1 VGEGW
6 GEASSRAVHACAG
19 IATDAATANVAASA
33 GMAATV
39 GAVGAGGTGVV
50 GAGGAPLDAAACE
63 GAVAWGVGGA
73 RFTVDTTSV
82 KARLE
87 TVLQSSINPSCVGAC
102 ISPHAASI
110 NDWEVKI
117 LAHISSLEANSVAP
131 SSAALA
137 VLVESAAALLAAACS
152 AEGNARCWRAS
163 AVSADMAKK

>member
-1 VGEGW
+1 M
-6 GEASSRAVHACAG
+6 
-19 IATDAATANVAASA
+19 T
-33 GMAATV
+33 
-39 GAVGAGGTGVV
+39 
-50 GAGGAPLDAAACE
+50 
-63 GAVAWGVGGA
+63 WGVGGA
-73 RFTVDTTSV
+73 RFTAETTSV

-110 NDWEVKI
+110 NDWEVRI
-117 LAHISSLEANSVAP
+117 LAQISSLEANSVAP

-152 AEGNARCWRAS
+152 AEGKAKCWRAN